1 MLIIQGKQ
9 YITTKAAGEITGY
22 GESYIQRLA
31 KQNKIEGIK
40 IGPAWAIEKES
51 IMKYAANTNPPAAKL
66 SIKMNLKAIQ
76 LGHKMRKAPDGRV
89 HCIYCGES
97 IKNIYEGKPS
107 CKKQ

>member
-1 MLIIQGKQ
+1 MITIQGKQ
-9 YITTKAAGEITGY
+9 YITTRVAGEITGY

-31 KQNKIEGIK
+31 KENKIEGVK

-51 IMKYAANTNPPAAKL
+51 VIKYANNAKPPAAKL
-66 SIKMNLKAIQ
+66 SIKMNLKAMQ

-97 IKNIYEGKPS
+97 ITNIYEGKPS
-107 CKKQ
+107 CKKR